1 MLTKIKERIQFLL
14 VSEAKLFHSIGLTPD
29 HLSMLGVLFAFASAT
44 MYWISRYYESALLVA
59 SIFLLI
65 SGFFDAV
72 DGVLARQFGEVTV
85 FGGFLDS
92 LFDRYADAFVFLGII
107 IGLLLTDPVWVFW
120 GFAAMIGALL
130 VSYSRARAEAEEV
143 KMESV
148 GIAERAERIIIL
160 VVATLL
166 NIVWT
171 EALRWSMPLLAFLT
185 NLTVL
190 QRALY
195 FKKASRKKM
204 PAKLVV

>member
-1 MLTKIKERIQFLL
+1 LLTKIKERIQFLL

-185 NLTVL
+185 NLTIL